1 MKDLLYKE
9 FKLAIHPTAFLFLS
23 LAAML
28 LIPSYPYYVAFI
40 YTDLAVFFIFLLGR
54 ENQDA
59 LFSVSLP
66 VRKRDTVKARCYVIV
81 LIELAQIILSIPF
94 AIIGSRINPNPLG
107 NLAGIEANVAFFG
120 FVFIMYAL
128 FNGIYLPMFYKSAY
142 KAGMPLVFA
151 SAAIAVYIAAMEV
164 AVQSIPFLKTY
175 LDTWEPEMLIR
186 QIPILVV
193 GIGIYAV
200 CMWLTYR
207 KAAKNF
213 ESVDL

>member
-9 FKLAIHPTAFLFLS
+9 FKLAIHPTAFIFLS
-23 LAAML
+23 LSALL
-28 LIPSYPYYVAFI
+28 LIPSYPYYIAFI

-81 LIELAQIILSIPF
+81 LIELAQIILAIPF

-151 SAAIAVYIAAMEV
+151 SAAIAAYIAALEV

-175 LDTWEPEMLIR
+175 LDTWETGMLSR

-213 ESVDL
+213 ETVDL